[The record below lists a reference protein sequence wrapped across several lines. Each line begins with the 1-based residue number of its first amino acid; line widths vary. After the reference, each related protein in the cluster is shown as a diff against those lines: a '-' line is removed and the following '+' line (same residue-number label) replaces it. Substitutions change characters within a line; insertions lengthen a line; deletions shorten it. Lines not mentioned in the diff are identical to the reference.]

1 LDISGKIEI
10 ISRFKNVKHQS
21 WKWRYSSSSPHKDLK
36 GANCARS
43 MPDTDTRLYCTWG
56 RFHCA
61 CYHVSSRLEICV

>member
-21 WKWRYSSSSPHKDLK
+21 WKWWYSSSSPHKDLK

-43 MPDTDTRLYCTWG
+43 MPDTKTPGCTALEG
-56 RFHCA
+56 GFTVHVTMFHHA
-61 CYHVSSRLEICV
+61 LKYV